1 MKHAKQ
7 CRSGHAMLC
16 LDIGKNFF
24 SRRVVMHWHRL
35 LRDAVGSPSM
45 EGFENHGDVALGDVI
60 SGHGGMGWGSWRSFP
75 TRMIL

>member
-1 MKHAKQ
+1 
-7 CRSGHAMLC
+7 
-16 LDIGKNFF
+16 
-24 SRRVVMHWHRL
+24 MHWHRL

-45 EGFENHGDVALGDVI
+45 EGFENHGDVALGDVL